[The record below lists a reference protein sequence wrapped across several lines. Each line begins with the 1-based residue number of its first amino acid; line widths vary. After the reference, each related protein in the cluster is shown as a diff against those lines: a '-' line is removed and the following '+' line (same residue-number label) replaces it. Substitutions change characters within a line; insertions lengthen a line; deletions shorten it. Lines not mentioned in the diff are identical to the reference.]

1 MKRICG
7 ITGAIVML
15 CIGLAMTAE
24 AGSRRWIIVMPWQP
38 QAQFAGIYYAKETG
52 IFEKFGLD
60 VEIRHKAPEA
70 PIVESLTSG
79 TAQFI
84 VAPLAAMLVERSKG
98 VPLVNVCQINQT
110 GNILLVAARRS
121 GIVQP
126 ADLKQP
132 GPGGKPLRFSVWDS
146 DSGTLPLLFL
156 RQQGIDRV
164 SSSPGSGVEPFLW
177 GAVDIISVMEYNE
190 YYQLLA
196 AGYDPE
202 ELTVFRL
209 RDHQL
214 NIPEDGVYA
223 LEKTVA
229 ANPAVCAAL
238 RDAVLE
244 GWREALRNPE
254 RTLKFVRLYA
264 EKEGAR
270 FDPAQ
275 QLWMFNIFGKSLGL
289 DTPQAGTLAPEVCES
304 VVRIFR
310 RNKLIDGV
318 EDFRN
323 FCPRSAKSGGGGK

>member
-1 MKRICG
+1 
-7 ITGAIVML
+7 ML

-177 GAVDIISVMEYNE
+177 GAVDVISAMEYNE

-254 RTLKFVRLYA
+254 RALKFVRLYA